1 MQESC
6 LKSKPISIASIM
18 RNSPDVVGARETT
31 SLRVCYFFLPVLYW
45 RIVTVPGCLHEPERA
60 KGVRTHD
67 CESPTSPPYPPLDNL
82 GRVDPHPA
90 P

>member
-31 SLRVCYFFLPVLYW
+31 SLRVCYFFFTSLILENRYG
-45 RIVTVPGCLHEPERA
+45 PGVSSRA
-60 KGVRTHD
+60 
-67 CESPTSPPYPPLDNL
+67 
-82 GRVDPHPA
+82 
-90 P
+90 